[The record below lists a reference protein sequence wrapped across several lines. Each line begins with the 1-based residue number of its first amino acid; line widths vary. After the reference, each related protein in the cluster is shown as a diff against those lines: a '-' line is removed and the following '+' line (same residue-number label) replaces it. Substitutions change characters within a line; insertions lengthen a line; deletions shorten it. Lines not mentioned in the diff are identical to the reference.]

1 MRVQVSLGFM
11 PARRAPKE
19 NVRTRLANPQ
29 ELCKT
34 RFIMTTLTHTTWLRL
49 ERAAG
54 LACVLRAC
62 AQQPAID
69 QSSRV
74 FGNPEI
80 GMR

>member
-1 MRVQVSLGFM
+1 
-11 PARRAPKE
+11 
-19 NVRTRLANPQ
+19 
-29 ELCKT
+29 
-34 RFIMTTLTHTTWLRL
+34 MTTLTHKTWLRL

-74 FGNPEI
+74 FGNLEI

>member
-1 MRVQVSLGFM
+1 M
-11 PARRAPKE
+11 
-19 NVRTRLANPQ
+19 RLAKSQ
-29 ELCKT
+29 AACKT
-34 RFIMTTLTHTTWLRL
+34 RFIMTTLTHTIWVRL

-62 AQQPAID
+62 AQQPALD